1 MGKIV
6 ILKSYQHGH
15 CFENKSFLVFFG
27 NRYLSKDSLVNLH
40 ANSFVELNQ
49 THGDTLVEQHVNNP
63 TSSTHADAH
72 YTQCNNLGLLIKT
85 ADCIPIFVFDA
96 SLNIS
101 LAIHAGWRGIE
112 NQIVIKS
119 IDQLFHKSTNLTLI
133 IGPFIHQESF
143 EVGSDVKEK
152 LLNTLPENLRKLCY
166 IECKNDHQK
175 FLIDLKMI
183 LLYHLKIA
191 FPKKEFKFLD
201 LQINTY
207 TNLEY
212 NSFRRDKTKT
222 ERNYSFIMRK

>member
-1 MGKIV
+1 M

-15 CFENKSFLVFFG
+15 CFEDESFLVFFG
-27 NRYLSKDSLVNLH
+27 NRFLSKTSLLDLYPYP
-40 ANSFVELNQ
+40 FTELNQ
-49 THGDTLVEQHVNNP
+49 THGDTLVEQHLNAP
-63 TSSTHADAH
+63 ISSTQADAH
-72 YTQCNNLGLLIKT
+72 YTYSNKFGLLIKT
-85 ADCIPIFVFDA
+85 ADCVPIFVFDS
-96 SLNIS
+96 SLNTS

-119 IDQLFHKSTNLTLI
+119 IHQLFQKSTSLTLL

-143 EVGSDVKEK
+143 EVDADVKER
-152 LLNTLPENLRKLCY
+152 LLNTLPENFRELCF
-166 IECKNDHQK
+166 IENKNNHQK

-183 LLYHLKIA
+183 LLFHLKIA
-191 FPKKEFKFLD
+191 FPKKEFNFLD

-207 TNLEY
+207 TNLKY